1 MAGIQNFRSALSGFN
16 REDVVHYIEY
26 LNQQHNSQLEQLNTQ
41 LQNAQDALAR
51 ANAIPKAD
59 EELIARLEAAERR
72 CAELEAQLNQ
82 SDVTVPMENELEAY
96 RRAERAERMAR
107 ERASQIYARA
117 NAVLAEATLKV
128 EAVSQGM
135 NNMAEQ
141 ISQQLDTSRQE
152 LQDAVTA
159 MYAIRPE
166 EE

>member
-51 ANAIPKAD
+51 ANAVPKAD
-59 EELIARLEAAERR
+59 EELLARLEAAERR
-72 CAELEAQLNQ
+72 CAELEAQLSQ
-82 SDVTVPMENELEAY
+82 SDVTAPTENELEAY

-128 EAVSQGM
+128 EAVSEGM

>member
-51 ANAIPKAD
+51 ANAVPKAD
-59 EELIARLEAAERR
+59 EELLARLEAAERR

>member
-51 ANAIPKAD
+51 ANAVPKAD
-59 EELIARLEAAERR
+59 EELLARLEAAERR
-72 CAELEAQLNQ
+72 CADLEAQLSQ
-82 SDVTVPMENELEAY
+82 SDTAPTDNELEAY

-128 EAVSQGM
+128 ESVSQGM